1 MPVRLPQAWIQSCS
15 RILTYAASGHTA
27 VTRDGVRLPLQNIAA
42 VLLAYAWMTWQG
54 YPEIA
59 WGAFSALF
67 VVRASVEGTV
77 SEAAARLMGAFIGV
91 ALGVSLV
98 LISRS
103 TSMSPLGGILI
114 GVGIGAYLSARWNTL
129 SYSLVTVTI
138 LTVAPDNDIL
148 SGAYNKSMAIVI
160 GSLSGVAASAA
171 VLPLSAHL
179 SMRSNL
185 AKSIEIYG
193 DLLVDWAAAMN
204 EGRLRPDVSDRP
216 AMEHARWRA
225 NDMAYQS
232 HAFPMSFW
240 KRHTAHP
247 LINDLE
253 GLWRTVPL
261 MKRVGGLTLSENICR
276 RLGPALDQL
285 AAAANEQIAGLAR
298 AVRDR
303 EAEPPACH
311 TSEPFNR
318 LNRIVESAMRE
329 NAFDAAELEAVEL
342 IRWVWHEVALE
353 LDRLCNCIKA
363 ADKDA

>member
-1 MPVRLPQAWIQSCS
+1 M
-15 RILTYAASGHTA
+15 
-27 VTRDGVRLPLQNIAA
+27 TRDGVRLPLQNIAA
-42 VLLAYAWMTWQG
+42 VLLAYAWMTWQD

-77 SEAAARLMGAFIGV
+77 SEAVARLMGAFIGV

-98 LISRS
+98 LVSRS
-103 TSMSPLGGILI
+103 TTMSPLGSILI
-114 GVGIGAYLSARWNTL
+114 GVGIAAYLSARWNTL

-148 SGAYNKSMAIVI
+148 GGAYHKSIAIVI
-160 GSLSGVAASAA
+160 GSLSGVAASIA

-185 AKSIEIYG
+185 ATSIEIYG

-232 HAFPMSFW
+232 HAFPISFW
-240 KRHTAHP
+240 KRNAAHP
-247 LINDLE
+247 LITDLD

-261 MKRVGGLTLSENICR
+261 MKRVGGLALSDNICR
-276 RLGPALDQL
+276 RLGPALDEL
-285 AAAANEQIAGLAR
+285 AAAAKEQIAGLAR

-303 EAEPPACH
+303 GSESPGCH

-353 LDRLCNCIKA
+353 LDRLCNCIEA